1 MERTSYSY
9 RFGSAEFDEARFE
22 LRVAGL
28 PVEVER
34 RALEVL
40 SYLLRHAGEV
50 VTKDE
55 LLREVWAGRI
65 TVDKVL
71 PNAINKLRRALGE
84 ANAGHIST
92 QARLG
97 YRLDGAVARTA
108 VGRQLASEL
117 NFEAG
122 QPVSGRENF
131 ILRQQLGKT
140 RGSEVW
146 LAAHAK
152 TRETR
157 VYKFALDSDHLRSL
171 KREATLLR
179 VLHESLDDCSH
190 FIDIIDWNFENAPYF
205 LECEFGGQSL
215 LEWASAHLAQLPVDQ
230 RIAIFLQIADAVA
243 AAHSVGVLHKD
254 LKPANVLIADE
265 GGTMRV
271 RLTDFGSG
279 RLLDPD
285 RLESLGITQ
294 MGMTVTE
301 SLASDPG
308 SGTPLYV
315 APEVFAGQA
324 PTIQSDVFAL
334 GILLYQLLS
343 GRITQPM
350 TSGWE
355 QNVAN
360 PLLQEDIRNATDGN
374 PERRLANAGEL
385 AARLR
390 RLDTR
395 RIDAERLAQQAQEA
409 QRVHEALARTQA
421 RRPYLIALIAALT
434 AGVVLAV
441 VLQQSAV
448 RARNATAAE
457 LERATAI
464 TRFVNEDLIG
474 RSNPL
479 VNAKGAD
486 ATLRDVLLAARNRV
500 ATRFAYQP
508 RSEATIRASLATLF
522 NDIDLWTEAE
532 AEARRALTLYEQ
544 TQGSTSDDA
553 LSARAT
559 LARILSRLG
568 RSDEAQSQLGTLE
581 SELAG
586 RETTAQSRYLLA
598 SVRSTYLI
606 GRADYSGA
614 IPELQAAVK
623 ALLEFE
629 PDNIVVLDTLRLDLI
644 SCYTFAAQHDA
655 ARKEAQQLIAEAGQR
670 EEDSALTI
678 ALTKLAI
685 VRALEEDHAEVEAL
699 LLEAQPVIVERLGDN
714 HSRHLRLLNELMAVA
729 FRRADWVKAM
739 HYGQL
744 VHERARLKFGDAH
757 SLTYTTL
764 ANWGRSLHEAGRPQ
778 EAAIRLREA
787 HTHLVEIS
795 GVDAPQTQD
804 VAFVLASVELEL
816 GRSTAAQAVIADLDA
831 EILEAG
837 RSTGMWSFGI
847 DALRGMLLLQQGN
860 TKSAKPLLE
869 SALKGMESEEDLETP
884 GRIYADARRAL
895 TSIR

>member
-50 VTKDE
+50 VTKEE

-97 YRLDGAVARTA
+97 YRLDGPIARTA

-117 NFEAG
+117 NFEPG
-122 QPVSGRENF
+122 QTVSGRENF
-131 ILRQQLGKT
+131 VLRKLLGKT

-179 VLHESLDDCSH
+179 VLQESLDDCSH

-205 LECEFGGQSL
+205 LECEYGGQSL
-215 LEWASAHLAQLPVDQ
+215 PEWAGAQLAGLPVEQ

-254 LKPANVLIADE
+254 LKPANVLVADDT
-265 GGTMRV
+265 GAIRV

-285 RLESLGITQ
+285 RLDALGITQ

-301 SLASDPG
+301 SAASDPG

-324 PTIQSDVFAL
+324 PTVQSDVFAL

-350 TSGWE
+350 SSGWE
-355 QNVAN
+355 QNVAD

-374 PERRLANAGEL
+374 PERRLASAGEL
-385 AARLR
+385 ATRLR
-390 RLDTR
+390 RLDIR
-395 RIDAERLAQQAQEA
+395 RIEAERQAQQAQEA
-409 QRVHEALARTQA
+409 QRVREALARNQA
-421 RRPYLIALIAALT
+421 RRPFMIALIAALT

-486 ATLRDVLLAARNRV
+486 ATLRDVLLAARSRV
-500 ATRFAYQP
+500 TTRFADQP
-508 RSEATIRASLATLF
+508 RSEAAIRASLATLF
-522 NDIDLWTEAE
+522 NDIDLWPEAE

-553 LSARAT
+553 LAARAT

-568 RSDEAQSQLGTLE
+568 RSDEARSQLDALE
-581 SELAG
+581 KELAG
-586 RETTAQSRYLLA
+586 NVATAQSRYLLA
-598 SVRSTYLI
+598 SVRSTYLVA
-606 GRADYSGA
+606 RADYAGA
-614 IPELQAAVK
+614 IPELQAAIN
-623 ALLEFE
+623 ALMEFE
-629 PDNIVVLDTLRLDLI
+629 PENIAVLDTLRLDLI
-644 SCYTFAAQHDA
+644 ACYTFAAEHDA
-655 ARKEAQQLIAEAGQR
+655 AREEAKQLIAQAGQR
-670 EEDSALTI
+670 EEDSVLTI
-678 ALTKLAI
+678 ALTKLAL
-685 VRALEEDHAEVEAL
+685 VRALGEDHGAVEAL
-699 LLEAQPVIVERLGDN
+699 LLEAQPVIVERLGEN
-714 HSRHLRLLNELMAVA
+714 HSRHLRLLSELMGVA
-729 FRRADWVKAM
+729 FRRADWPKAI
-739 HYGQL
+739 HYAQL
-744 VHERARLKFGDAH
+744 VHERARSKFGDAH
-757 SLTYTTL
+757 SLTYVTL
-764 ANWGRSLHEAGRPQ
+764 ANWGRSLYEAGRQQ
-778 EAAIRLREA
+778 EAAVRLRDA
-787 HTHLVEIS
+787 HMQLVDIM

-816 GRSTAAQAVIADLDA
+816 GRSAAAQAVIANLDGEA
-831 EILEAG
+831 LEAG
-837 RSTGMWSFGI
+837 RGTGMWSFGI
-847 DALRGMLLLQQGN
+847 DALRGMLLQQQGN
-860 TKSAKPLLE
+860 AEAAKPLLE

-884 GRIYADARRAL
+884 GRLYVSARRAFD
-895 TSIR
+895 SIR